1 MHKFSQELQRL
12 MQREGESAPL
22 TLSSLLELSQERMFG
37 VLLVI
42 LALPMAIPMPHF
54 GLALPIAVVLVLL
67 GAQMLLGHRLP
78 WLPQRFLD
86 YDMGR
91 GWIQKLLCLGLP
103 WLQRVEQIAQPRFET
118 VCTSLPGKVLLAS
131 GVILAT
137 LLMALPLPAT
147 NSPPAVGILLVGVGL
162 LEEDGLLSLVGAGIC
177 FGTVALATVIVMVL
191 VTHGVDLAAVMAFFS
206 GFSERHLD

>member
-1 MHKFSQELQRL
+1 
-12 MQREGESAPL
+12 MQREGQSTPL
-22 TLSSLLELSQERMFG
+22 TLSSLLEISQERMFG

-42 LALPMAIPMPHF
+42 LSLPMAIPMPHF
-54 GLALPIAVVLVLL
+54 GLALPVAVLLVLL
-67 GAQMLLGHRLP
+67 AAQMLLGHRLP

-86 YDMGR
+86 YDMGQ
-91 GWIQKLLCLGLP
+91 GWIQKLLRLGLP
-103 WLQRVEQIAQPRFET
+103 WLQRVERIAQPRFEI

-147 NSPPAVGILLVGVGL
+147 NAPPALGILLVGVGL

-191 VTHGVDLAAVMAFFS
+191 VTHGVDLSTVMAFFS
-206 GFSERHLD
+206 GFSKGQTE